1 MIMVLLNWLYIALTS
16 FLTGFAVLSF
26 FSALFTTK
34 NKKILPQIFAGLVV
48 NTVYAQIWSLFG
60 GVGLWANIVLIL
72 FSLGILV
79 IKFAQ
84 IKKLVDESLKELLST
99 KYMPVIYGVIVVLFV
114 FGTSRGYIHYDT
126 NLYHAQSIR
135 WIEEYGVVKGLACM
149 QLRFGYNSAA
159 FALTALYS
167 WVWLIGQ
174 SLHTTAGF
182 FALLGAIQVA
192 QIYKVFVDKKVRYS
206 DFIRIGLL
214 FYLGLIFR
222 EMTSP
227 ASDYYAQILIYT
239 VIIMWLDALD
249 AQDKDAEGYAYPFA
263 MLSILLVYAATI
275 KFSIALLVLLVIKPA
290 VILIRKKQIKQIICS
305 LCGGIVVLVPFF
317 IRNVI
322 ISGWLIYPSTFI
334 DLFNVDW
341 KIPKGVA
348 QYDAMEIGV
357 YGKGINDVTK
367 LDMPVSQ
374 WLPNWFMSMSLI
386 EKGWVCLTFL
396 SIIACIIYFV
406 IKMIKKKVDYDRLL
420 VCAVVIASCIFWFVS
435 APLVRYGYGY
445 LTCVPLLI
453 DGLLC
458 YEMVNKTGDTRSLY
472 LAFLIVVSV
481 LGLYRAKT
489 LSYDIMTTVKEP
501 YYIAQ
506 KDYTNWPAEEYNL
519 DGQTIYIPTQGTFIG
534 YDKFPSS
541 VLTIDVELRGEGF
554 EDGFRFKDYEG
565 FINQYEQGK

>member
-1 MIMVLLNWLYIALTS
+1 MVMVLLNWLYIALTS

-34 NKKILPQIFAGLVV
+34 NRKVLPQILAGLIV
-48 NTVYAQIWSLFG
+48 NTVFAQVWSLFG
-60 GVGLWANIVLIL
+60 GVGLVANIVLIL
-72 FSLGILV
+72 ISLTVLIFKFS
-79 IKFAQ
+79 Q
-84 IKKLVDESLKELLST
+84 IKELVGESVQEMLGT
-99 KYMPVIYGVIVVLFV
+99 KYLPVVYGVIIVLFA

-126 NLYHAQSIR
+126 HLYHAQSIR
-135 WIEEYGVVKGLACM
+135 WIEEYGVVKGLASL
-149 QLRFGYNSAA
+149 QLRFGYNSSA

-174 SLHTTAGF
+174 SLHTTSGF
-182 FALLGAIQVA
+182 FALLGAVQVA
-192 QIYKVFVDKKVRYS
+192 QIYTVFVDKKVRYS

-249 AQDKDAEGYAYPFA
+249 SQDKESEGYAYPFA

-290 VILIRKKQIKQIICS
+290 VILIKKKQVKQILSS

-367 LDMPVSQ
+367 LDMPISQ
-374 WLPNWFMSMSLI
+374 WLPNWFKAMSLI
-386 EKGWVCLTFL
+386 EKGWVFLTFL
-396 SIIACIIYFV
+396 SIVVCVIYFV
-406 IKMIKKKVDYDRLL
+406 VKVIKKKVDYDRLL
-420 VCAVVIASCIFWFVS
+420 VCVVVIASCIFWFVS

-445 LTCVPLLI
+445 LTCVPLLV

-458 YEMVNKTGDTRSLY
+458 YELVNKTKDMKSLY
-472 LAFLIVVSV
+472 IAFVIVFSV

-489 LSYDIMTTVKEP
+489 ICYDIMTTVKEP
-501 YYIAQ
+501 YYISQ
-506 KDYTNWPAEEYNL
+506 KDYTDWPAEEYNL
-519 DGQTIYIPTQGTFIG
+519 DGQTIYIPTEGTFIG
-534 YDKFPSS
+534 YEKFPSS
-541 VLTIDVELRGEGF
+541 VLTIDVELRGDGF

-565 FINQYEQGK
+565 FIDQYEQNK